1 MAKIVYGG
9 GVAAA
14 SGKLAGQVFSRNKGG
29 SYLRQFV
36 KPTNPRTALQLNA
49 RDRLSQYAN
58 EFRTLTQPQQ
68 NSWLTYANAHPVVD
82 RLGNVIKLTAMQAY
96 VKINTNRDINDDFA
110 VNSTVPNEP
119 VFTTDIVNAFADLT
133 LTIAPP
139 VATFMLGAGAA
150 PGQQLAVYCSPP
162 VSAGINN
169 TAAVERFLYSK
180 QVSAT
185 DPATGYISIYADLIL
200 RFGAGA
206 YMLGKKIVINVYQ
219 YDQGQLGAANRVSGI
234 IAA

>member
-36 KPTNPRTALQLNA
+36 KPTNPRTVLQLDA
-49 RDRLSQYAN
+49 RDRLTQFSN
-58 EFRTLTQPQQ
+58 EFRQLTQDQQ
-68 NSWLTYANAHPVVD
+68 TAFLTYANEHPIVD

-96 VKINTNRDINDDFA
+96 VKINTNRDLAADPASNSA
-110 VNSTVPNEP
+110 VPIDPAFGFNIVDTALPLVLAVGAN
-119 VFTTDIVNAFADLT
+119 TADI
-133 LTIAPP
+133 P
-139 VATFMLGAGAA
+139 LGAGANA
-150 PGQQLAVYCSPP
+150 GQILQVYCSPP

-169 TAAVERFLYSK
+169 TAAVERFL
-180 QVSAT
+180 VSHLLTAGEIL
-185 DPATGYISIYADLIL
+185 AVKFSIHAEIIA

-206 YMLGKKIVINVYQ
+206 FLATKKVVTNCYEYQ
-219 YDQGQLGAANRVSGI
+219 LGQLGAASRNSGV